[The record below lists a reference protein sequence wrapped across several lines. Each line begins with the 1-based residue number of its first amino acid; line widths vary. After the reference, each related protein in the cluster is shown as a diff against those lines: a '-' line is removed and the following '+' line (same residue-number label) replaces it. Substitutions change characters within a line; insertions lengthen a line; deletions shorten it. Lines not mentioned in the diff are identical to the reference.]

1 MMELYLHR
9 AELIILVFRE
19 ETIKVAIEDFYPLYL
34 QYRNKIKGLM
44 KLIFVE
50 NGVKEENHCKL
61 TKRQKQEFLDKVK
74 KFDED
79 YIQIDCN
86 TIYNI
91 DTLKELIASHV
102 LQYYDNYLVT
112 RKRKKIIGKGSITL
126 KTQKNKEIN
135 ETCV

>member
-1 MMELYLHR
+1 M
-9 AELIILVFRE
+9 
-19 ETIKVAIEDFYPLYL
+19 
-34 QYRNKIKGLM
+34 
-44 KLIFVE
+44 
-50 NGVKEENHCKL
+50 
-61 TKRQKQEFLDKVK
+61 DKVK

-102 LQYYDNYLVT
+102 QYYDNYLVT
-112 RKRKKIIGKGSITL
+112 RKRKKIIGKGSVTL